1 MMALQDLLAAIEAES
16 AAEAARLRDQR
27 AQAAEAILADARRR
41 AAELE
46 AAAVAAADNQE
57 RQAGEQ
63 RLAAARAA
71 ASERLRQ
78 AHEAAYQQIMSDV
91 RDRLDAV
98 RDRGDYPEIL
108 AALIAEARAVLPAA
122 VVVRVGPADEPLARR
137 LLRGDGKIPDEV
149 AIEPALS
156 CAGGAEVTDAAGATA
171 ANTVEGRLAAA
182 EPALRALIGRLLAA
196 DPAGQVAPELE
207 AVPA

>member
-16 AAEAARLRDQR
+16 AAEAARLRAER
-27 AQAAEAILADARRR
+27 AHAAEAILADAERR

-46 AAAVAAADNQE
+46 AAAVAAADKEE

-78 AHEAAYQQIMSDV
+78 AHEAACQQIMSDV
-91 RDRLDAV
+91 RDRLGTI
-98 RDRGDYPEIL
+98 RHRGDYPEIL
-108 AALIAEARAVLPAA
+108 AALIAEARAALPAA
-122 VVVRVGPADEPLARR
+122 AAVRVDPADELLARR
-137 LLRGDGKIPDEV
+137 LLRGDGTIPNEV
-149 AIEPALS
+149 TVEPALS
-156 CAGGAEVTDAAGATA
+156 CAGGAEVADAAGATA
-171 ANTVEGRLAAA
+171 VNTVEARLAAA
-182 EPALRALIGRLLAA
+182 EPALRALIGRLLAG
-196 DPAGQVAPELE
+196 DPAGKVAPELE